1 MNNDYPATFLI
12 VYGWELFIRIL
23 NLHSIWKII
32 ILNCIIGLSI
42 QTDNDATGP
51 YSSLIILVQYMKNR
65 GAMPP

>member
-12 VYGWELFIRIL
+12 VYGW
-23 NLHSIWKII
+23 
-32 ILNCIIGLSI
+32 I